1 MNSKTLIFLG
11 LGAGI
16 IFYFL
21 SKGQAGK
28 NLRITF
34 SNIKFGKFTG
44 LSLPI
49 IANFRIINPTNTP
62 LKIENITGDIYIN
75 SKLISTVSQ
84 LTPFNIASNSE
95 IIYPVNVQ
103 TGLMDAINVVRQLIR
118 DRKKFTVT
126 FKGSAN
132 STGILIPIE
141 NTIVQI

>member
-28 NLRITF
+28 NLKISF
-34 SNIKFGKFTG
+34 LNIKFGKFTG
-44 LSLPI
+44 FSLPI

-62 LKIENITGDIYIN
+62 LKIENITGDIFIN

-84 LTPFNIASNSE
+84 LTPFNIEGNSE
-95 IIYPVNVQ
+95 IVYPVNVQ
-103 TGLMDAINVVRQLIR
+103 TGLMDTINVVRQLIR
-118 DRKKFTVT
+118 ERKKFTVT

>member
-11 LGAGI
+11 IGAGI

-28 NLRITF
+28 NLKLSF
-34 SNIKFGKFTG
+34 LNIKFGKFTG

-62 LKIENITGDIYIN
+62 LKIENITGDIFIN
-75 SKLISTVSQ
+75 GKLISTVSQ
-84 LTPFNIASNSE
+84 LTPFNIQGNSE
-95 IIYPVNVQ
+95 VIYPVNVQ